1 MSLVCDE
8 VPAVHYQL
16 AMFGGSVR
24 VAPYA
29 TYGTTELAAN
39 MSAASRTAAGACYAT
54 TAPSLSVARLWPLI
68 VPASE
73 WLCRVWLMA
82 RAVGDPILLPQDELD
97 RVVAKFGTAW
107 PAVIGRSRPP
117 TP

>member
-1 MSLVCDE
+1 MHLTCYTEHGAGAVVHTHGANATAVSLVCDE

-39 MSAASRTAAGACYAT
+39 MSAA
-54 TAPSLSVARLWPLI
+54 L
-68 VPASE
+68 
-73 WLCRVWLMA
+73 
-82 RAVGDPILLPQDELD
+82 QDRSGCVL
-97 RVVAKFGTAW
+97 RNHGTITFGGTLGLAYD
-107 PAVIGRSRPP
+107 RSRQLSGCAGYG
-117 TP
+117 